1 MEIHVVLLAREVYH
15 LTLISNKVFIRHG
28 GEQNILQR
36 LISLFITR
44 SITKKK
50 FLKKTKDTLS
60 KVSFRWISLM
70 PNQVA
75 FGRTGE
81 DTWVAALI
89 VPEMF
94 TDLSS

>member
-1 MEIHVVLLAREVYH
+1 
-15 LTLISNKVFIRHG
+15 
-28 GEQNILQR
+28 
-36 LISLFITR
+36 
-44 SITKKK
+44 
-50 FLKKTKDTLS
+50 
-60 KVSFRWISLM
+60 M

-81 DTWVAALI
+81 DTRVAALI